1 MDLNVV
7 HEILFN
13 AHTLFS
19 MALGIWAVAMAAR
32 GESISGNFWGAVA
45 TYAILAGMVLLVG
58 IIMLLTGLRPPRLTL
73 YILYMLW
80 LVGIMPGLFTLL
92 RGRDDRSAAIAFG
105 ILAFF
110 NASVSASMAQRLVI
124 GPWLP
129 G

>member
-1 MDLNVV
+1 V
-7 HEILFN
+7 
-13 AHTLFS
+13 
-19 MALGIWAVAMAAR
+19 
-32 GESISGNFWGAVA
+32 
-45 TYAILAGMVLLVG
+45 
-58 IIMLLTGLRPPRLTL
+58 IMMFTGLRPPRLTL

-80 LVGIMPGLFTLL
+80 LAGIMPGLFTLL

-110 NASVSASMAQRLVI
+110 NATVSASMAQRMVV

>member
-1 MDLNVV
+1 MDLNTV
-7 HEILFN
+7 HTILFN

-19 MALGIWAVAMAAR
+19 MALGVWAVVMAAR
-32 GESISGNFWGAVA
+32 GESISGSFWGSVA

-58 IIMLLTGLRPPRLTL
+58 IIMLVTGLRPPRLTL